1 MSPALRLNRPE
12 KKCSVDL
19 VNFELIDPLRV
30 ITMDP
35 EQNVDC
41 LRQLICDET
50 QCLMN
55 FADIPILLRRS
66 HCSLIVLNIYSM
78 ISPFDGQSIQSSH
91 F

>member
-50 QCLMN
+50 QY
-55 FADIPILLRRS
+55 
-66 HCSLIVLNIYSM
+66 V
-78 ISPFDGQSIQSSH
+78 
-91 F
+91 